1 MNYRDQHKRAM
12 AIIYQNVE
20 HLEGV
25 SFKAK
30 ELANFVINGISD
42 GDLED
47 ALKALKK
54 GEKMFGTQVWSD
66 ALDTVRKEL

>member
-1 MNYRDQHKRAM
+1 M

-30 ELANFVINGISD
+30 ELAAFVIHGIGD

-66 ALDTVRKEL
+66 ALDLVRKEF